1 MRLFLGSLGLGALQN
16 FLGAV
21 QDVLYVPTAGNPM
34 ADKAYAN
41 ANRKA
46 LAALGYRVVELDI
59 EGIEESKL
67 SALAS
72 VDAVFVE
79 GGSPFFLLQAMRE
92 SGFDEAVTE
101 AVRSGVP
108 YVGISAGAVVAG
120 PDLEP
125 LAATSN
131 TALGSRLRSTK
142 ALGLVDAVVFPHH
155 NSPDRAAQFEEARA
169 RYGSR
174 FELVPLADTQ
184 AMIVDDDGTRMVPSE
199 LEPLTQ

>member
-1 MRLFLGSLGLGALQN
+1 MRLFLGSLGLGALRE
-16 FLGAV
+16 FLGGARE
-21 QDVLYVPTAGNPM
+21 VLYVPTAANPM
-34 ADKAYAN
+34 ADKSSAEES
-41 ANRKA
+41 RKA

-59 EGIEESKL
+59 EGIDKSEL
-67 SALAS
+67 SPLAS

-101 AVRSGVP
+101 AVQNGLA
-108 YVGISAGAVVAG
+108 YVGMSAGAVVAG

-131 TALGSRLRSTK
+131 TALGPRLRSTQ
-142 ALGLVDAVVFPHH
+142 ALGFVDAVVFPHH
-155 NSPDRAAQFEEARA
+155 NSPDRAVEFEEARA

-174 FELVPLADTQ
+174 FELVPLADTE
-184 AMIVDDDGTRMVPSE
+184 AMIVDDDGARLVPSE
-199 LEPLTQ
+199 LQG

>member
-1 MRLFLGSLGLGALQN
+1 VRLFLASLGLGALPA
-16 FLGAV
+16 FLGGAR
-21 QDVLYVPTAGNPM
+21 DVLYVPTAANPM
-34 ADKAYAN
+34 ADKASAEGN
-41 ANRKA
+41 CKA
-46 LAALGYRVVELDI
+46 LRALGYRVVELDI
-59 EGIEESKL
+59 EGIEESEL

-92 SGFDEAVTE
+92 SGFDQAVTQ
-101 AVRSGVP
+101 AVHNGLA
-108 YVGISAGAVVAG
+108 YVGMSAGAVVAG

-131 TALGSRLRSTK
+131 TALGSRLRSTE

-174 FELVPLADTQ
+174 FELVPLADTE
-184 AMIVDDDGTRMVPSE
+184 ALIVDDDGSRLVPSN
-199 LEPLTQ
+199 LQG